1 MATKKK
7 SSSTLYN
14 EFFSKFW
21 KKGYVGSKL
30 KNKAGNSVFEV
41 ELDNKKDIDDAKE
54 FLNENGLKYNI
65 NTINSKSLL
74 IKL

>member
-14 EFFSKFW
+14 EFFSKFS

-41 ELDNKKDIDDAKE
+41 ELDTKKDIDDAKE

-65 NTINSKSLL
+65 NTINPKSLL